1 MKSKSTLQIVCAIA
15 TICICIVYDA
25 CFSNAI
31 ADEIRIQMKE
41 AVTVH
46 GSQVSVGS
54 IATVSCSDPIQ
65 RDAVENAEVKLLDL
79 TLRSEMVSRRS
90 LTTRLVLAGFRM
102 DDLKISGAEQT
113 VVAFEPR
120 QQLSDTLVEQQA
132 LVVLTEFMNVVP
144 EDLHVS
150 LQSGF
155 VQSLP
160 PNLREMNDLSLKVMP
175 PSHRLLGQ
183 VTLSIQ
189 LRKNDEVCSTRSAVF
204 DVRRRHRVAVAKI
217 SLSREVP
224 LDETSVQFENRFMS
238 NEVDELKPEQ
248 VLGRNVRGTVV
259 AGSIV
264 QMRDLQFVTRSN
276 ADSLIRKG
284 SSVQVVA
291 VAHRLRTSIRNVEA
305 LEDGRLGE
313 RVRLKNRDSGKE
325 IVGEVL
331 GPGQA
336 IVRIK

>member
-1 MKSKSTLQIVCAIA
+1 MNVQPSIQIFVAIA
-15 TICICIVYDA
+15 AVFACIGPAMCPSEA
-25 CFSNAI
+25 T

-41 AVTVH
+41 TAAVH
-46 GSQVSVGS
+46 GSQVVVAS

-65 RDAVENAEVKLLDL
+65 KGAVENAEVRLLDL
-79 TLRSEMVSRRS
+79 TLPSEMISRRS
-90 LTTRLVLAGFRM
+90 LTTRLVLAGFPM
-102 DDLKISGAEQT
+102 DDLKITGAEHT
-113 VVAFEPR
+113 IVAFEPK
-120 QQLSDTLVEQQA
+120 QQLSDTQVEEQA
-132 LVVLTEFMNVVP
+132 LAVMAEFMNVAP

-160 PNLREMNDLSLKVMP
+160 QNLREMNDVTLKVMP
-175 PSHRLLGQ
+175 PLRRSLGQ
-183 VTLSIQ
+183 VTLAVQ
-189 LRKNDEVCSTRSAVF
+189 LRKHDEVCSTRSAVF
-204 DVRRRHRVAVAKI
+204 DVRRRHRVAVAQV

-224 LDETSVQFENRFMS
+224 LDESSVQFENRFMS
-238 NEVDELKPEQ
+238 TEVDELKPAQ
-248 VLGRNVRGTVV
+248 ILGRSVRGTVV
-259 AGSIV
+259 AGSVI
-264 QMRDLQFVTRSN
+264 QMRDLQTETRPN
-276 ADSLIRKG
+276 ADSLIKKG

-291 VAHRLRTSIRNVEA
+291 VASRLRTSIRNVEA

-313 RVRLKNRDSGKE
+313 RIRLKNRDSGKE